1 MKKLA
6 VVVLMMFASC
16 SIYAQKVITLGSL
29 LDEMIDVE
37 EGARMP
43 ALDYKCLQSSSYD
56 RRSVSPSQPGWF
68 ANDDGYGVVRVDT
81 TANGLERVML
91 DTDGP
96 GVVTRFWITAIDK
109 KGVIRIYFDNEANP
123 SVVIP
128 AYDLMRIGID
138 GMEGGL
144 LLPHTS
150 YEKDGK
156 GGSTMFLPM
165 PYQKHCK
172 VTFTYEDD
180 TNLSPRYFQLN
191 YRRYPKGTKVE
202 TFSLTKIAGYKD
214 KIARVNHVL
223 QHPELSE
230 SFSSSTSVFRLPSL
244 SESVVRLPQGEQGVY
259 ELQFA
264 LSDIEPEQMEQAM
277 RDVLVSMSFDGKQ
290 TVSDIP
296 VSDLACAGMGAP
308 AMRSFYT
315 ESFGRGMVI
324 MRWFMPYRK
333 SAEIT
338 LRNSSAQH
346 VSVSVTT
353 KTKPIKWDKRM
364 LYFHASWRQQ
374 LGTPITTFDVSDEK
388 AIDWNVA
395 DIKGRG
401 VLKADMLTLYNYTKA
416 WYGEGDEKIYVDG
429 ETFPSH
435 FGTGTED
442 YYNCS
447 WAPVVVFQTPFG
459 GAPREDIA
467 CSLGYNTFFR
477 TRHLDGIPFNKG
489 LKFDLEMLGWQ
500 NGKADVAATTIW
512 YGTAESECVRHTPHD
527 AEYQLPPVPA
537 DPANWHLEGAIEIED
552 LELTEKPEGIATE
565 RQMMLSWPE
574 YDWSG
579 SRQFFC
585 INGKPGQSFSFE
597 IPAEGIEG
605 EHELL
610 LYATKA
616 PDYGIVDFS
625 IDGSTPVRF
634 NGYNNKVELA
644 GPLSLGRHAPKNGK
658 YRLTITINGTDEK
671 SVGARY
677 MWGLDCVIIK

>member
-1 MKKLA
+1 MKKIA
-6 VVVLMMFASC
+6 VIALMIVAAANL
-16 SIYAQKVITLGSL
+16 YAQKNVNLGTL
-29 LDEMIDVE
+29 LDEMISVE
-37 EGARMP
+37 EGACMP

-91 DTDGP
+91 DVDGP

-109 KGVIRIYFDNEANP
+109 KGVIRIYFDNEAKP

-128 AYDLMRIGID
+128 AYDLMRIGIE

-156 GGSTMFLPM
+156 GGSTLFLPL

-172 VTFTYEDD
+172 VTYTYEDD
-180 TNLSPRYFQLN
+180 ANPSPRYFQLN
-191 YRRYPKGTKVE
+191 YRSYPQGTKVE
-202 TFSLTKIAGYKD
+202 TFSLAKIAKYQAKIESVNKILKD
-214 KIARVNHVL
+214 PQLPDLI
-223 QHPELSE
+223 
-230 SFSSSTSVFRLPSL
+230 SSTTSVFHIAPL
-244 SESVVRLPQGEQGVY
+244 SGGVVRLPKGEHGIY

-264 LSDIEPEQMEQAM
+264 LSDIEPEQIEQTM

-290 TVSDIP
+290 TVSEIP
-296 VSDLACAGMGAP
+296 LSDLACAGMGAP
-308 AMRSFYT
+308 ATRSFYT
-315 ESFGRGMVI
+315 ESLGNGMVI
-324 MRWFMPYRK
+324 MRWFMPYK
-333 SAEIT
+333 ETAEVT
-338 LRNSSAQH
+338 LRNSSQLH
-346 VSVSVTT
+346 ITLNMTT
-353 KTKPIKWDKRM
+353 KTKHIKWDKRM

-388 AIDWNVA
+388 AIDWNMV
-395 DIKGRG
+395 DIKGQG

-429 ETFPSH
+429 ESFPSH

-477 TRHLDGIPFNKG
+477 TRHLDGIPFHSG

-512 YGTAESECVRHTPHD
+512 YGTFESECIRHTPHD
-527 AEYQLPPVPA
+527 AEYKLPPVPA
-537 DPANWHLEGAIEIED
+537 DPANWHMEGAIEIED
-552 LELTEKPEGIATE
+552 LELKNAPEGIVTE
-565 RQMMLSWPE
+565 RQMMLSWPD

-579 SRQFFC
+579 CRQFFC
-585 INGKPGQSFSFE
+585 INGKPAQSFTFE
-597 IPAEGIEG
+597 VPAEGVEG

-625 IDGSTPVRF
+625 INGSEPLCF
-634 NGYNNKVELA
+634 NGYSNKVELA
-644 GPLSLGRHAPKNGK
+644 SPITLGKHAPQNGK
-658 YRLTITINGTDEK
+658 YLLNITIKGTDEK

-677 MWGLDCVIIK
+677 MWGLDCIIIK

>member
-1 MKKLA
+1 MRKLA
-6 VVVLMMFASC
+6 IAVLLVFASG
-16 SIYAQKVITLGSL
+16 SIMAQKTVNLGTL
-29 LDEMIDVE
+29 LDEMVNVE

-43 ALDYKCLQSSSYD
+43 SLDYRCLLSSSYD
-56 RRSVSPSQPGWF
+56 RRSVSPDQPMWF
-68 ANDDGYGVVRVDT
+68 ANDDGYGVMRVDT

-91 DTDGP
+91 DEDGP
-96 GVVTRFWITAIDK
+96 GVITRFWITAIDK
-109 KGVIRIYFDNEANP
+109 KGIIRIYFDNEATP

-156 GGSTMFLPM
+156 GGSTLFLPM

-172 VTFTYEDD
+172 VTYTYEDD
-180 TNLSPRYFQLN
+180 ANPSPRYYQLN
-191 YRRYPKGTKVE
+191 YRCYPKGTKVE
-202 TFSLTKIAGYKD
+202 TFSLANAAKYKAKIES
-214 KIARVNHVL
+214 VNRILQAPELPESLSSLTTVL
-223 QHPELSE
+223 QIQP
-230 SFSSSTSVFRLPSL
+230 RLRG
-244 SESVVRLPQGEQGVY
+244 VVQLPQGEQGVY

-264 LSDIEPEQMEQAM
+264 LNDIEPEQMEQAM
-277 RDVLVSMSFDGKQ
+277 RDVLVSMSFDGIQ

-308 AMRSFYT
+308 EMRSFYS
-315 ESFGRGMVI
+315 ESDGRGMVI
-324 MRWFMPYRK
+324 MRWFMPYKK
-333 SAEIT
+333 SAEIS
-338 LRNSSAQH
+338 LRNSSSRP
-346 VSVSVTT
+346 VSLSVTT
-353 KTKPIKWDKRM
+353 KTKPIKWDERM

-374 LGTPITTFDVSDEK
+374 LGTPITTFDVSDER

-429 ETFPSH
+429 ESFPSH

-447 WAPVVVFQTPFG
+447 WAPVVVFNTPFG

-477 TRHLDGIPFNKG
+477 TRHLDGIPFHKG
-489 LKFDLEMLGWQ
+489 LKFDIEMLGWQ

-512 YGTAESECVRHTPHD
+512 YGTLESECIRHTPHN

-537 DPANWHLEGAIEIED
+537 DPANWHMEGAIEIED
-552 LELTEKPEGIATE
+552 LDLVESPEGIATE

-605 EHELL
+605 EHELQ

-616 PDYGIVDFS
+616 PDYGIVSLS
-625 IDGSTPVRF
+625 INDETPVLF
-634 NGYNNKVELA
+634 NGYNDKVELA
-644 GPLSLGRHAPKNGK
+644 GPLSLGKHAPQNGR
-658 YRLTITINGTDEK
+658 YLLTITINGTDEK